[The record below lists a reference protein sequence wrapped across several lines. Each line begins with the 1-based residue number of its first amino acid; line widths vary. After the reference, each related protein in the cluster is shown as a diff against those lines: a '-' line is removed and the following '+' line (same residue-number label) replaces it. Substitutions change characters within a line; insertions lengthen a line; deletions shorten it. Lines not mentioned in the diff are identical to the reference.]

1 MAINFPIIPEL
12 DDTFTNGDNTWVWT
26 GSTWEILPVDT
37 PSFVGLTVSS
47 IIDGEVNSIANHN
60 LDGLG
65 NVNAVNPTD
74 GAVLGYS
81 LTDGQ
86 WVPLTLSSTFNGGSI
101 TNPLFINNTTVS
113 SSTGTGALRVVG
125 GIGVGGGVN
134 VGTYVSATS
143 YVEIKNSN
151 ELRLNDGDNSNYV
164 GFKSPGA
171 VATNKI
177 YVLPAADG
185 DPGQFLQTDGAGNL
199 IWAAGGSGG
208 GGGGS
213 TPPGGSST
221 QIQFNNSGLFAG
233 NAALTFNAA
242 DSILSVP
249 AVSQTG
255 NFTTTGFITSTST
268 EASVDIGSGVI
279 VIDGGMGMAGQL
291 NVGGNTNKFTATTA
305 STSTTSGAV
314 VVAGGVGVG
323 GAMTVGG
330 NITAATAPTDSSHV
344 ANKSYV
350 DTNVT
355 AFSIAFGV

>member
-12 DDTFTNGDNTWVWT
+12 NDTFTNGDNTWVWT
-26 GSTWEILPVDT
+26 GSTWEILPVDA
-37 PSFVGLTVSS
+37 PSFVGLTVADTIDGTISS
-47 IIDGEVNSIANHN
+47 ISNHD

-65 NVNAVNPTD
+65 DVNAPTPAD
-74 GAVLGYS
+74 GAVLGYNS
-81 LTDGQ
+81 TQ
-86 WVPLTLSSTFNGGSI
+86 SSWVPLTLSSTFNGGSI
-101 TNPLFINNTTVS
+101 TNPLFINNATLST
-113 SSTGTGALRVVG
+113 STGTGALRVVG
-125 GIGVGGGVN
+125 GIGIGDSMNVGG
-134 VGTYVSATS
+134 YVSATT

-164 GFKSPGA
+164 GFKSPGS

-208 GGGGS
+208 AGGT

-221 QIQFNNSGLFAG
+221 QIQFNNAGLFAG

-242 DSILSVP
+242 TTTLSIPTVL
-249 AVSQTG
+249 QTG
-255 NFTTTGFITSTST
+255 DFTTDGFITSTST
-268 EASVDIGSGVI
+268 EASVDVSSGVI

-291 NVGGNTNKFTATTA
+291 NAGGATNKFTATTA
-305 STSTTSGAV
+305 STSTTTGTV

-330 NITAATAPTDSSHV
+330 NITAATAPTASSHV